1 MHLFA
6 YDNNYN
12 YYYYYY
18 YYGLQ
23 CLSTQQ
29 TTTCKCIYEM
39 IIECSVS
46 AKTRY
51 DRAQSATAGGA
62 GGGGTSRF
70 A

>member
-12 YYYYYY
+12 YYYYY

-29 TTTCKCIYEM
+29 TTTCKCVYEM

-51 DRAQSATAGGA
+51 DRAH
-62 GGGGTSRF
+62 
-70 A
+70 

>member
-6 YDNNYN
+6 YDNNN
-12 YYYYYY
+12 NNYYYY

-29 TTTCKCIYEM
+29 TTTCKCVYEM

-51 DRAQSATAGGA
+51 DRAH
-62 GGGGTSRF
+62 
-70 A
+70 